1 MSWNG
6 GGGQLDKKRLTRFP
20 DDSTTSTVTATA
32 FFLFFSFLF
41 FFFFFCAR
49 ATDSMLSRDPNA
61 VVVVVSWCLERSQPL
76 GVTSGLWIRLQL
88 TMESHVERSVPSN
101 VER

>member
-1 MSWNG
+1 MTAQR
-6 GGGQLDKKRLTRFP
+6 QLSLL
-20 DDSTTSTVTATA
+20 S
-32 FFLFFSFLF
+32 FLPFFFSF
-41 FFFFFCAR
+41 FFFFLSAR

-61 VVVVVSWCLERSQPL
+61 VAVVVSWCLERSQPL